1 MGNFVIVAET
11 SDIVPGMAKL
21 IEAGE
26 REIAL
31 FNISGT
37 YYAIDNS
44 CTHVGGPLAEGEIVG
59 DEVVCPWHGSTFKI
73 PTGEV
78 QTPPA
83 ATGVNSYNV
92 LVVGD
97 IVEIEI

>member
-1 MGNFVIVAET
+1 MGEFVRVAET
-11 SDIVPGMAKL
+11 SDIVPGTAKL

-37 YYAIDNS
+37 FYAIDNA
-44 CTHVGGPLAEGEIVG
+44 CTHVGGPLVEGEIVG
-59 DEVVCPWHGSTFKI
+59 DEVVCPWHGSAFRI

-78 QTPPA
+78 RTPPA

-92 LVVGD
+92 RVIGNN
-97 IVEIEI
+97 IEIEI